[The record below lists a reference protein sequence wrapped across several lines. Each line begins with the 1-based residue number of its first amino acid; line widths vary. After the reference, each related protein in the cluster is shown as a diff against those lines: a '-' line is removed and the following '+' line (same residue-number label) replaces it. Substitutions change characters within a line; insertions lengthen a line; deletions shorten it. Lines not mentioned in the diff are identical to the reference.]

1 MARILVVDPEDDVR
15 VLLADLLAGTGH
27 EVHRAA
33 NGAEALAR
41 LAEAPFDLILSDLTL
56 PGVQGLGLYREISS
70 RWPQL
75 ISRLVYVTGTIE
87 AGSTEYRIALD
98 AGIPLVIKPFDPE
111 RLLDVVRVALMRT

>member
-15 VLLADLLAGTGH
+15 VLIADLLAAAGH

-41 LAEAPFDLILSDLTL
+41 LDGATFNLILSDLTL
-56 PGVQGLGLYREISS
+56 PTTEGLGLYREIAS

-75 ISRLVYVTGTIE
+75 ISRLVYITGTIE
-87 AGSTEYRIALD
+87 AGSIDYRLALD
-98 AGIPLVIKPFDPE
+98 AGIPFVIKPFDPKH
-111 RLLDVVRVALMRT
+111 LLNVVRVALIRP

>member
-15 VLLADLLAGTGH
+15 VLIADLLAAAGH

-41 LAEAPFDLILSDLTL
+41 LDGATFNLILSDLTL
-56 PGVQGLGLYREISS
+56 PTTEGLGLYREIAS

-75 ISRLVYVTGTIE
+75 ISRLVYITGTIE
-87 AGSTEYRIALD
+87 AGSIDYRLALD
-98 AGIPLVIKPFDPE
+98 AG
-111 RLLDVVRVALMRT
+111 

>member
-1 MARILVVDPEDDVR
+1 MARILVVDPEADVR
-15 VLLADLLAGTGH
+15 VLIADLLAGAGH

-41 LAEAPFDLILSDLTL
+41 LDGAAFDLILSDLTL
-56 PGVQGLGLYREISS
+56 PATEGLGLHREIAS

-75 ISRLVYVTGTIE
+75 ISRLVYITGTIE
-87 AGSTEYRIALD
+87 AGSTEYRIAID

-111 RLLDVVRVALMRT
+111 HLLHVVGVALMRP